1 MFSARTAI
9 MGPMEQDFIIFEKFV
24 RSDWFGT
31 AVGVVVILFITVV
44 ICRILVV
51 ATRKV
56 INKTTLL
63 PSSSIFVNLVRALVW
78 LIGISCILSI
88 CFNVDVSAIIT
99 ALGVGGI
106 AVSLGMQD
114 TVSNLI
120 GGFQVSVARIV
131 KPGDNIQLGTLS
143 GIKGRVTDVTLRY
156 THIVNSDGDRIVI
169 PNSMLNSNAIV
180 HLDPILEVNIPVVV
194 TYNEERLSWVAHH
207 MEDACA
213 KAVARVSKLKKKPQ
227 LQFTAITEFGY
238 KGDLFFTI
246 SEPERIDDATDAA
259 IRAIA
264 PYAHAHPMEQMMDAM
279 EEGRAKKGDV
289 PVPKVLKAV
298 DSELA
303 SEALLQTTGKM
314 VPVGASVGTDAPTA
328 GLADVA
334 DAASAA
340 QPMADGAGAEAA
352 TAGASVGMGEEA
364 GETAGEDA
372 ASREGAGENDAST
385 ARRKHRRHMF
395 HLLKKRR

>member
-1 MFSARTAI
+1 MFLVRTAI
-9 MGPMEQDFIIFEKFV
+9 MGAMEQDFSIFEKFV

-31 AVGVVVILFITVV
+31 AVGVAVILFITVV

-51 ATRKV
+51 ATRKL

-78 LIGISCILSI
+78 IIGISCVLSI

-131 KPGDNIQLGTLS
+131 KPGDNIRLGTMA
-143 GIKGRVTDVTLRY
+143 GVTGRVTDVTLRY
-156 THIVNSDGDRIVI
+156 THLVNGDGDHIVI
-169 PNSMLNSNAIV
+169 PNSMLNSNAII

-227 LQFTAITEFGY
+227 LQFTEITEFGY

-246 SEPERIDDATDAA
+246 SDSARIDDATDAA

-279 EEGRAKKGDV
+279 EERKAKKADA

-298 DSELA
+298 DNELA
-303 SEALLQTTGKM
+303 SEALLQTTDKM
-314 VPVGASVGTDAPTA
+314 APVGADASDGASAATA
-328 GLADVA
+328 AADGAANANAVA
-334 DAASAA
+334 VPDSSAMTSNASDGDAAS
-340 QPMADGAGAEAA
+340 
-352 TAGASVGMGEEA
+352 S
-364 GETAGEDA
+364 
-372 ASREGAGENDAST
+372 

-395 HLLKKRR
+395 RLFKKRR

>member
-1 MFSARTAI
+1 
-9 MGPMEQDFIIFEKFV
+9 MGLMEQDFIIFEKFV

-51 ATRKV
+51 ATRKL

-78 LIGISCILSI
+78 IIGISCVLSI

-131 KPGDNIQLGTLS
+131 KPGDNIRLGTMA
-143 GIKGRVTDVTLRY
+143 GVTGRVTDVTLRY
-156 THIVNSDGDRIVI
+156 THLVNGDGDHIVI
-169 PNSMLNSNAIV
+169 PNSMLNSNAII

-246 SEPERIDDATDAA
+246 SDPARIDDATDAA

-279 EEGRAKKGDV
+279 EERKAKKADA

-298 DSELA
+298 DNELA
-303 SEALLQTTGKM
+303 SEALLQTTDKM
-314 VPVGASVGTDAPTA
+314 APVGAMAGTDAAAADGSGTA
-328 GLADVA
+328 A
-334 DAASAA
+334 DAAVSGGDAVAA
-340 QPMADGAGAEAA
+340 SNTAEADGASDGNAP
-352 TAGASVGMGEEA
+352 S
-364 GETAGEDA
+364 D
-372 ASREGAGENDAST
+372 

-395 HLLKKRR
+395 RLFKKRR

>member
-1 MFSARTAI
+1 MFLVRKAI
-9 MGPMEQDFIIFEKFV
+9 MGAMEQDFSIFEKFV

-31 AVGVVVILFITVV
+31 AVGVAVILFITVV

-51 ATRKV
+51 ATRKL

-78 LIGISCILSI
+78 IIGISCVLSI

-131 KPGDNIQLGTLS
+131 KPGDNIRLGTMA
-143 GIKGRVTDVTLRY
+143 GVTGRVTDVTLRY
-156 THIVNSDGDRIVI
+156 THLVNGDGDHIVI
-169 PNSMLNSNAIV
+169 PNSMLNSNAII

-227 LQFTAITEFGY
+227 LQFTEITEFGY

-246 SEPERIDDATDAA
+246 SDSARIDDATDAA

-279 EEGRAKKGDV
+279 EERKAKKADA

-298 DSELA
+298 DNELA
-303 SEALLQTTGKM
+303 SEALLQTTDKM
-314 VPVGASVGTDAPTA
+314 APVGADASDGASAATA
-328 GLADVA
+328 AADGAANANAAAVPDSSA
-334 DAASAA
+334 MTSNASDGDAAS
-340 QPMADGAGAEAA
+340 
-352 TAGASVGMGEEA
+352 S
-364 GETAGEDA
+364 
-372 ASREGAGENDAST
+372 

-395 HLLKKRR
+395 RLFKKRR

>member
-1 MFSARTAI
+1 
-9 MGPMEQDFIIFEKFV
+9 MGLMEQDFNIFEKFV

-51 ATRKV
+51 ATRKL

-78 LIGISCILSI
+78 IIGISCILSI

-131 KPGDNIQLGTLS
+131 KPGDNIRLGTMA
-143 GIKGRVTDVTLRY
+143 GVTGRVTDVTLRY
-156 THIVNSDGDRIVI
+156 THLVNGDGDHIVI
-169 PNSMLNSNAIV
+169 PNSMLNSNAII

-246 SEPERIDDATDAA
+246 SDPARIDDATDAA

-279 EEGRAKKGDV
+279 EERKAKKADA

-298 DSELA
+298 DNELA
-303 SEALLQTTGKM
+303 SEALLQTTDKM
-314 VPVGASVGTDAPTA
+314 APVGADASD
-328 GLADVA
+328 G
-334 DAASAA
+334 ASAA
-340 QPMADGAGAEAA
+340 TAAADGAANANAA
-352 TAGASVGMGEEA
+352 AVPDSNAMTSNASDGDV
-364 GETAGEDA
+364 
-372 ASREGAGENDAST
+372 ASS

-395 HLLKKRR
+395 RLFKKRR